1 MSRLSA
7 VLRIYSQLIGLASSM
22 YMGFA
27 FFVMA
32 ILHKGVLFYEPNIA
46 IATLELGMC
55 VSGVILLWL
64 FALKEYWFPE
74 GLKGRGTKD

>member
-32 ILHKGVLFYEPNIA
+32 ILHEGVRFYEPNIA
-46 IATLELGMC
+46 IATLELAMC
-55 VSGVILLWL
+55 VSGVLLL
-64 FALKEYWFPE
+64 CIFAFKECWFSE
-74 GLKGRGTKD
+74 K